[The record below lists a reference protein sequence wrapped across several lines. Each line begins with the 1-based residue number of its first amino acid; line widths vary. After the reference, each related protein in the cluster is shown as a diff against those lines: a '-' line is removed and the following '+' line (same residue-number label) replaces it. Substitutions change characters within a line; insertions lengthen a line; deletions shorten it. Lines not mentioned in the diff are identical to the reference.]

1 MKNTTLEGRAKTKN
15 GVTRLVFS
23 VICILLEV
31 IFILLLFTGLNRYAE
46 AINLFTRILGLIIIL
61 NMYASPVTSTIK
73 MPWIFLIMVFPIMGL
88 TLYLL
93 VGLNGGTSKMR
104 KRYQKIDEQLLPLL
118 PENHEILEKLQ
129 QRHSKGRKYI
139 FVYL

>member
-1 MKNTTLEGRAKTKN
+1 MKDTTLEGRAKTKN

-23 VICILLEV
+23 IVCILLEV

-46 AINLFTRILGLIIIL
+46 AINLCTRVLGLIVIL

-93 VGLNGGTSKMR
+93 VGSEW
-104 KRYQKIDEQLLPLL
+104 RYQ
-118 PENHEILEKLQ
+118 
-129 QRHSKGRKYI
+129 
-139 FVYL
+139 

>member
-1 MKNTTLEGRAKTKN
+1 M
-15 GVTRLVFS
+15 
-23 VICILLEV
+23 
-31 IFILLLFTGLNRYAE
+31 
-46 AINLFTRILGLIIIL
+46 
-61 NMYASPVTSTIK
+61 TSTIK

-129 QRHSKGRKYI
+129 QSIAALTKGKTLLVIAHRLSTIQTADQIVVLQAGEILAKGTQEKLLVNCPLYQKMWKLHIGAKHWAVSQGRKEDVSY
-139 FVYL
+139 V